1 MNYTN
6 LENFYMNTNMNNAYT
21 PVFNIK
27 ERKYK
32 KDKTAFESKAGVCYV
47 DQDGKTYTYDDLY
60 KIAGSEEATE
70 VLFDALSDTIEKSL
84 KDSVYFVK
92 CKRCGS
98 YNFNSEFSWLKKNE
112 VVCPKCRPI
121 RTNGVIQIERDPYE
135 DERKFYTKRKATFLP
150 GVTTLIGCN
159 GIGKTTLLH
168 NIKDELMVKGV
179 PVFLFDNMSDDG
191 GGHAGV
197 NMLSRILTSVDKK
210 EDDSFE
216 LAALLYTSSEG
227 ECIKNALIQF
237 ANQLLRNFKKYVG
250 FGEYWILFDAI
261 DSGLSLDTI
270 EYLKQYLFKVLIK
283 KLPSD
288 SQVYIISSS
297 NSYELSEGTQIFSV
311 TQMKYVNVK
320 TYNAYKKAI
329 LNSLEY
335 KNKRDYILEVKSE
348 IWNREYEW
356 KVNEEV
362 IKEYNSR
369 KDVTDENVFVLMLDD
384 YKMTMSITS
393 SNGDHRT
400 KYHLY
405 KKLDDQYSSITDN
418 QFTKRKIR
426 EMDIDNWTINIEKNK
441 KAMHDCICE
450 HIYRDLKKQRK

>member
-1 MNYTN
+1 M
-6 LENFYMNTNMNNAYT
+6 
-21 PVFNIK
+21 
-27 ERKYK
+27 
-32 KDKTAFESKAGVCYV
+32 
-47 DQDGKTYTYDDLY
+47 
-60 KIAGSEEATE
+60 
-70 VLFDALSDTIEKSL
+70 
-84 KDSVYFVK
+84 K

-135 DERKFYTKRKATFLP
+135 DERKFYTKQKATFLP

-191 GGHAGV
+191 GGQAGT

-227 ECIKNALIQF
+227 ECIKNALIRF

-297 NSYELSEGTQIFSV
+297 NSYELSEETQVFSV

-335 KNKRDYILEVKSE
+335 KNKRDHILEVKSE

-356 KVNEEV
+356 KVNEKAIEKYNCR
-362 IKEYNSR
+362 KEI
-369 KDVTDENVFVLMLDD
+369 TENEALVLTLDD
-384 YKMTMSITS
+384 YKVSMSVTLSANNYYRSDFHLFKRNGNQYTEITG
-393 SNGDHRT
+393 N
-400 KYHLY
+400 KYYGRIIRKH
-405 KKLDDQYSSITDN
+405 SIDS
-418 QFTKRKIR
+418 
-426 EMDIDNWTINIEKNK
+426 WSINIENSKR
-441 KAMHDCICE
+441 AMHDCICE
-450 HIYRDLKKQRK
+450 CIYRNWKKNRKTENKQ